1 MEPQTIYA
9 AAAAAVYTAAGWNQ
23 LARVTG
29 VIMNCSTW
37 VLSQGIV
44 GNIPWNAL
52 VFFTLYLQLLGM
64 SDFHASL
71 LMVRP
76 PPFCISLGG

>member
-1 MEPQTIYA
+1 
-9 AAAAAVYTAAGWNQ
+9 
-23 LARVTG
+23 
-29 VIMNCSTW
+29 MNCSTW

>member
-1 MEPQTIYA
+1 M
-9 AAAAAVYTAAGWNQ
+9 VW
-23 LARVTG
+23 
-29 VIMNCSTW
+29 
-37 VLSQGIV
+37 QGIV

-64 SDFHASL
+64 SDFNASL

-76 PPFCISLGG
+76 PGAPHQCTQHPQSHRVLGSTHYDFQYIRRV